1 MIHPQGGRLIA
12 LAGSLVALA
21 GLLAV
26 MAACGSDDSEVN
38 EISPGAIASVAQED
52 VVPIVVSSE
61 LTIGSNRFVLGLI
74 QNNQE
79 VLGAETSL
87 RFYKVAG
94 GQATLKAQAQA
105 RPVRITR
112 TYTEV
117 HPNGEAHTHE
127 AGETG
132 VYVANVD
139 FDAPGE
145 WQVEV
150 NASRAG
156 IPFRAQRVRFMVGER
171 ALTPVIGTK
180 PPASRQTVLADVGN
194 DAIKIDSSNPPV
206 PDLHNLTI
214 ADALVS
220 GKPTV
225 IAFASPGFC
234 VTRIC
239 GPAKQVL
246 DELYPRYQGRANFIH
261 VEPYQL
267 QEARSGKGLIPAP
280 VMAEWG
286 LQTEP
291 WIFVLDKQGNVIAKY
306 EGIVALGEVEPVLQH
321 ALSG

>member
-1 MIHPQGGRLIA
+1 M
-12 LAGSLVALA
+12 SLVALA
-21 GLLAV
+21 GLLAG
-26 MAACGSDDSEVN
+26 MAACGSGESEVG
-38 EISPGAIASVAQED
+38 EISPDAIASAAQED

-61 LTIGSNRFVLGLI
+61 LIIGSNRFVLGLL

-79 VLGAETSL
+79 VLGAETTL
-87 RFYKVAG
+87 RFYKMTG

-105 RPVRITR
+105 RPVLITR

-117 HPNGEAHTHE
+117 HPNGETHTHE

-150 NASRAG
+150 NASRAR
-156 IPFRAQRVRFMVGER
+156 IPFRTQRVRFMVGEQ
-171 ALTPVIGTK
+171 ALTPALGTM

-194 DAIKIDSSNPPV
+194 DAIKIDSSNPPL

-234 VTRIC
+234 LTRIC

-280 VMAEWG
+280 VMGEWG

-291 WIFVLDKQGNVIAKY
+291 WIFVLDKLGNVIAKY
-306 EGIVALGEVEPVLQH
+306 EGMVALDEVEPVLQH